1 MKNFLVSLF
10 ITAVLF
16 AQQME
21 IKSLQVYTTDNKQ
34 LPIVLPGDKLTI
46 EFDIA
51 ADYEPGLIIKFNFC
65 DKDWQPYDNTFL
77 LNQGYNTA
85 YNLWYEQIPNVSNN
99 VRYHFKDKFPNYDVT
114 FPFSGKWKF
123 FITDSNNPDKVYA
136 EGKFFVI
143 KPQINVNPRLSRYRL
158 NSSYEPITEL
168 QRSYDLRVNFYL
180 SDTLHPMDLN
190 YVEVIE
196 NKKVDYP
203 IIITKEK
210 KSGHR
215 YYETN
220 GAKEFT
226 FIATDI
232 RPGNE
237 YRQVN
242 LRDRNRYQPP
252 LTNAHYDGFDY
263 NRFQQEGTSDFNGGF
278 ELVDFMDDYADYMLV
293 EFEYSPESFLR
304 NNIYLVGAFTD
315 WKVLPQFKLTDEGG
329 IYKVTTELKRGVYD
343 YQYVLG
349 SEYGSEVENIDW
361 YALEGNFWE
370 TSNDYY
376 IFVYYKSL
384 QYGGYDQIIGYGRIK
399 SGTN

>member
-1 MKNFLVSLF
+1 
-10 ITAVLF
+10 
-16 AQQME
+16 
-21 IKSLQVYTTDNKQ
+21 
-34 LPIVLPGDKLTI
+34 
-46 EFDIA
+46 
-51 ADYEPGLIIKFNFC
+51 
-65 DKDWQPYDNTFL
+65 
-77 LNQGYNTA
+77 
-85 YNLWYEQIPNVSNN
+85 
-99 VRYHFKDKFPNYDVT
+99 
-114 FPFSGKWKF
+114 
-123 FITDSNNPDKVYA
+123 
-136 EGKFFVI
+136 
-143 KPQINVNPRLSRYRL
+143 
-158 NSSYEPITEL
+158 
-168 QRSYDLRVNFYL
+168 
-180 SDTLHPMDLN
+180 MDLN

-315 WKVLPQFKLTDEGG
+315 G
-329 IYKVTTELKRGVYD
+329 
-343 YQYVLG
+343 
-349 SEYGSEVENIDW
+349 
-361 YALEGNFWE
+361 
-370 TSNDYY
+370 
-376 IFVYYKSL
+376 
-384 QYGGYDQIIGYGRIK
+384 
-399 SGTN
+399 